1 MAIYSTI
8 KAARLTANL
17 TQKQLAALTG
27 ITQPQLSKIERGIVT
42 PSTVTIQKITRA
54 LKIQI
59 TL

>member
-1 MAIYSTI
+1 MHATI

-17 TQKQLAALTG
+17 TQAQLAALTG
-27 ITQPQLSKIERGIVT
+27 ITQPQLSKIERGIVS

-54 LKIQI
+54 LGITI